1 MSGRCSGVGGSLGP
15 DLGFGW
21 VGCLLSARLVGGG
34 LVGEGLCGGGGLED
48 LLEFCCLGEVLLLV
62 AAVGWLWSRVAGVH
76 GAGLANSC
84 LFSPT
89 TVCLYL
95 TGVGRARQV

>member
-1 MSGRCSGVGGSLGP
+1 M
-15 DLGFGW
+15 
-21 VGCLLSARLVGGG
+21 
-34 LVGEGLCGGGGLED
+34 GEGLCGGGGLED

-89 TVCLYL
+89 TVCLCL
-95 TGVGRARQV
+95 TGVGELGRCEEPDEAWVGDMGDDGRGLERLVAC